1 MAFMPDEWP
10 PKSALEESLMLKK
23 VTPVNGSCHIV
34 ITGGAGFLGV
44 RLARALLAQG
54 QLSLAGAA
62 PTTISRI
69 TLVDRA
75 PPPDDLQA
83 DARVTTVLGDLNV
96 LLENKATDTL
106 VVTAQTAL
114 VFHLAAAVSG
124 ECEADFDLG
133 MRSNFAATLAL
144 LEACRSLQTQPML
157 VFASSLAVFGEAPSQ
172 PLPVAIEDNT
182 LPTPQS
188 SYGIQK
194 FMAEQ
199 LVADYT
205 RKGFVQGR
213 NVRLMTVSVRPGRP
227 NGAASSFLSGMIRE
241 PLAGI
246 RAVCPVPADA
256 PVALSSPAR
265 TVQGL
270 ICAAEVSD
278 QAWGPRTGLNLPA
291 LTTTP
296 GEMAAALERVAG
308 STATA
313 LIDWTPD
320 SAIHNIVKTW
330 PARIHS
336 VRASGLNLFAEESFE
351 DIIREYIRENPY
363 AIKP

>member
-1 MAFMPDEWP
+1 MSISNTQTTEP
-10 PKSALEESLMLKK
+10 
-23 VTPVNGSCHIV
+23 CHVV

-44 RLARALLAQG
+44 RLARALLAKG

-62 PTTISRI
+62 PVDIGRI

-75 PPPDDLQA
+75 APPDDLVA
-83 DARVTTVLGDLNV
+83 DPRVAVLTGDLNE
-96 LLENKATDTL
+96 LLEQKEAIAP
-106 VVTAQTAL
+106 VVIEKTAI

-133 MRSNFAATLAL
+133 MRSNFAATLTL
-144 LEACRSLQTQPML
+144 LDACRALKTQPIV
-157 VFASSLAVFGEAPSQ
+157 VFASSLAVFGDAPGL
-172 PLPVAIEDNT
+172 PLPPAIEDNT

-194 FMAEQ
+194 FIGEQ

-205 RKGFVQGR
+205 RKGFIKGR

-227 NGAASSFLSGMIRE
+227 NGAASSFLSGMLRE
-241 PLAGI
+241 PLAGV
-246 RAVCPVPADA
+246 RAVCPVSADT

-270 ICAAEVSD
+270 ICAAEASD
-278 QAWGPRTGLNLPA
+278 QAWGPRTAMNLPA

-296 GEMAAALERVAG
+296 AEMVAALERVAG
-308 STATA
+308 TAATS

-320 SAIHNIVKTW
+320 PVVSKIVKSW

-336 VRASGLNLFAEESFE
+336 VRASGLGLFAEATFD
-351 DIIREYIRENPY
+351 DIIQEYIRENPY
-363 AIKP
+363 AIKAVLR

>member
-1 MAFMPDEWP
+1 MSKEITQPD
-10 PKSALEESLMLKK
+10 
-23 VTPVNGSCHIV
+23 GSCHVV

-44 RLARALLAQG
+44 RLARSLLAQG

-62 PTTISRI
+62 PANIARI

-75 PPPDDLQA
+75 APPDDLMA
-83 DARVTTVLGDLNV
+83 DPRVTALTGDLNS
-96 LLENKATDTL
+96 LLEKKEAAAL
-106 VVTAQTAL
+106 VVTGQTAI

-144 LEACRSLQTQPML
+144 LEACRALQTKPIV
-157 VFASSLAVFGEAPSQ
+157 VFASSLAVFGDTAAQ
-172 PLPVAIEDNT
+172 PLPAVIEDNT

-194 FMAEQ
+194 FIGEQ

-205 RKGFVQGR
+205 RKGFVRGR

-227 NGAASSFLSGMIRE
+227 NGAASSFLSGMLRE
-241 PLAGI
+241 PLAGV
-246 RAVCPVPADA
+246 RAVCPVAPDT

-270 ICAAEVSD
+270 ILAAEASE

-308 STATA
+308 PAATA

-320 SAIHNIVKTW
+320 TAISNIVKTW

-336 VRASGLNLFAEESFE
+336 VRARGLGLLPEESFE
-351 DIIREYIRENPY
+351 DIIREYIRESPS
-363 AIKP
+363 AVVLGKRSQ